1 MVAETLNSFFSDG
14 PRNLDIENTY
24 LLNPTEGLTDPIDR
38 ALRKSES
45 HPSIL
50 KIKEN
55 VSMSLFNFNAIRL
68 EDVVLEVRNFNPNK
82 ASTSDNIPVKS
93 LKENYDICSKVLH
106 PIINK
111 AILECTF
118 PDKLKLADIA
128 PLHKKDD
135 TTNKKAT
142 DQ

>member
-1 MVAETLNSFFSDG
+1 MVAETLNSFFSDA
-14 PRNLDIENTY
+14 PRNLDIEENPY
-24 LLNPTEGLTDPIDR
+24 LLNPTEGLTDPIDI
-38 ALRKSES
+38 ALRKFES

-68 EDVVLEVRNFNPNK
+68 DVVLEVRNINPNK

-93 LKENYDICSKVLH
+93 LKENYDICRKVLH

-111 AILECTF
+111 AIL
-118 PDKLKLADIA
+118 
-128 PLHKKDD
+128 
-135 TTNKKAT
+135 
-142 DQ
+142 